1 MAAETRRD
9 LSTLPQQFD
18 ATSESTATYPAPV
31 SRRPVEVGV
40 GVDMPLLGRSGDG
53 PSDLLSFTATHPS
66 PPMKRFHVA
75 QKDRCLDYGG
85 GSYLWPTIQLSSPQ
99 DAFLIEHLPRK
110 KQTDRH
116 GKLDLRSVRSC
127 ENSCYPHDCSDVFH
141 KQGLT
146 SDGVYLIYPSGSN
159 SPAVPVYCD
168 MTSSGGPWTVFQKR
182 FDGSVNFY
190 RGWEEYKSGFGRA
203 DGEYW
208 LGLQNIY
215 LLTQN
220 KLYRLRVDLED
231 FENEK
236 RFVTY
241 NEFYIS
247 PLAISAEEDRY
258 KLHINGFQEGD
269 PSKHTGNGLAFHN
282 GMSFTT
288 HDHDG
293 DNRPF
298 NCAQLYKGAY
308 WYNACHS
315 SNLNGEYLHGPTKVY
330 ANGIVWSS
338 WKGANYSLKMSEM
351 KISPVE

>member
-1 MAAETRRD
+1 MAGYNHSDDILWEHPKDRLKLTKTLEITGEMMSMWHS
-9 LSTLPQQFD
+9 LSTTLK
-18 ATSESTATYPAPV
+18 
-31 SRRPVEVGV
+31 
-40 GVDMPLLGRSGDG
+40 LL
-53 PSDLLSFTATHPS
+53 PSDSLMRPLRTLMGQDSHGLIGKWAN
-66 PPMKRFHVA
+66 KGLYRVA
-75 QKDRCLDYGG
+75 D
-85 GSYLWPTIQLSSPQ
+85 
-99 DAFLIEHLPRK
+99 FLHK
-110 KQTDRH
+110 
-116 GKLDLRSVRSC
+116 VRSC

-146 SDGVYLIYPSGSN
+146 SDGVYLIYPSGPN